1 MFAGNCAQRRRRN
14 DVSEAAYYTTYIL
27 RLKPAQAAGPGL
39 IDLCSVLCSPPRA
52 DRRSAAH
59 LAALAMPSAGT
70 VRLRLQRWGE
80 KHNPVYRIVA
90 AHVRAA
96 RDKKFLEILGTYNPH
111 PDRYGSKHVT
121 LNVERIKY
129 WVARG
134 AQPSE
139 PVARLLGRASVIPMF
154 PRRGQP
160 RSAVLDAVL
169 DPDDSAIRCVRGEDE
184 PRPRPHPHHD
194 RNPSP
199 HPQPR
204 PNPNPTRFIREEE
217 DSVSGV
223 EGAGQMEA
231 AERESGH

>member
-1 MFAGNCAQRRRRN
+1 MVTYLLTYCRCSGLRTRR
-14 DVSEAAYYTTYIL
+14 
-27 RLKPAQAAGPGL
+27 
-39 IDLCSVLCSPPRA
+39 CFVLCSPGA
-52 DRRSAAH
+52 AVRRSAAQ

-160 RSAVLDAVL
+160 RSAVLDALL

-194 RNPSP
+194 RDPSP
-199 HPQPR
+199 RPQPR
-204 PNPNPTRFIREEE
+204 PNPTPTRFIREEE
-217 DSVSGV
+217 EGVGGV
-223 EGAGQMEA
+223 EGAGEIE
-231 AERESGH
+231 AERERPLASQ

>member
-1 MFAGNCAQRRRRN
+1 MLPRRA
-14 DVSEAAYYTTYIL
+14 V
-27 RLKPAQAAGPGL
+27 
-39 IDLCSVLCSPPRA
+39 
-52 DRRSAAH
+52 RRSAAH

-169 DPDDSAIRCVRGEDE
+169 LDPDDSAIRCVRGEDE

-217 DSVSGV
+217 EGVSGV

>member
-1 MFAGNCAQRRRRN
+1 
-14 DVSEAAYYTTYIL
+14 
-27 RLKPAQAAGPGL
+27 
-39 IDLCSVLCSPPRA
+39 
-52 DRRSAAH
+52 
-59 LAALAMPSAGT
+59 MPSAGT

-169 DPDDSAIRCVRGEDE
+169 LDPDDSAIRCVRGEDE

-199 HPQPR
+199 RPQPR
-204 PNPNPTRFIREEE
+204 PNPTPTRFIREEE
-217 DSVSGV
+217 EGVGGV

-231 AERESGH
+231 AERERPLASQ

>member
-1 MFAGNCAQRRRRN
+1 
-14 DVSEAAYYTTYIL
+14 
-27 RLKPAQAAGPGL
+27 
-39 IDLCSVLCSPPRA
+39 
-52 DRRSAAH
+52 
-59 LAALAMPSAGT
+59 MPSAGT

-111 PDRYGSKHVT
+111 PDRHGSKHVT

-169 DPDDSAIRCVRGEDE
+169 DPDDSSIRCVRGEEE
-184 PRPRPHPHHD
+184 PRLHPHPHHD
-194 RNPSP
+194 RNPR
-199 HPQPR
+199 PQPEPR
-204 PNPNPTRFIREEE
+204 PNPTPTRFIREEE
-217 DSVSGV
+217 EGVGGV
-223 EGAGQMEA
+223 EGAGEMEE
-231 AERESGH
+231 AERERRLASQ

>member
-1 MFAGNCAQRRRRN
+1 M
-14 DVSEAAYYTTYIL
+14 
-27 RLKPAQAAGPGL
+27 
-39 IDLCSVLCSPPRA
+39 CSVLCSPRA
-52 DRRSAAH
+52 VRDAAQ

-160 RSAVLDAVL
+160 RSAVLDAVI

-194 RNPSP
+194 RKPRP
-199 HPQPR
+199 RPQPR
-204 PNPNPTRFIREEE
+204 PNPYPHQVHQRGGGGCGR
-217 DSVSGV
+217 SGGRGPDRGG
-223 EGAGQMEA
+223 ERA
-231 AERESGH
+231 ATSQPVRGGGRGEREVTG